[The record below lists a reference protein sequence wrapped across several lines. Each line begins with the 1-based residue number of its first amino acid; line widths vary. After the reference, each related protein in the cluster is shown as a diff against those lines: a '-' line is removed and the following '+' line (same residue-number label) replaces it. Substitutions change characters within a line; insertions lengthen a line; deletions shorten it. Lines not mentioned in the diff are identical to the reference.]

1 MELWRDY
8 ANVIKTFEMRSNLKN
23 KKRIMKIERYKNT
36 KNRSSEQRKL
46 SFTRGIGWKFGLIKN
61 LTEQNTDHT
70 QIMHAKHNFTISLF

>member
-23 KKRIMKIERYKNT
+23 KKRIKKIERYKNT

-46 SFTRGIGWKFGLIKN
+46 SFTRGIG
-61 LTEQNTDHT
+61 
-70 QIMHAKHNFTISLF
+70 